1 MGQLVFGMVENLL
14 RKHFEDVKVVF
25 ADIHVLGGGLAD
37 VVNEGAPSGIPFV
50 LDDLD
55 QNTIAFGEDVLKSL
69 GEVLNG

>member
-37 VVNEGAPSGIPFV
+37 VVNE
-50 LDDLD
+50 
-55 QNTIAFGEDVLKSL
+55 
-69 GEVLNG
+69 